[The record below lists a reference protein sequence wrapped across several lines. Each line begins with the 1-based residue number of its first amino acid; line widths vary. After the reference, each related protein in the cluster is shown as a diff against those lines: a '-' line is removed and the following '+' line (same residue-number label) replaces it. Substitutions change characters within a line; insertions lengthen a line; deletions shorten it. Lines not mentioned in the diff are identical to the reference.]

1 MISLKYGKAFK
12 NTPNLSQYSQN
23 GVTIPPYNG
32 VDIIEA
38 SKASIITLQ
47 LLKGA
52 ALGTASAFL
61 AVGAIQ
67 GASSVMKATSTMSS
81 VSVAALNSALA
92 SMTGSTM
99 LTAEGTGTT
108 AALGTD
114 SLAASSG
121 LALGSVALG
130 GATLG
135 LGFLVG
141 GISLCMS
148 GSDLQDQA
156 DTAWEH
162 MKKAEEQID
171 QICDYLIELRELS
184 NRYYSTLEIVNDLYQ
199 KHLNDLKIVVDERK
213 HICWTEFSPKEQL
226 VAKNTVLLVGLLHQM
241 CKVELVLASKD
252 KQGFNTINKYDQRDQ
267 SGEIKKPGVI
277 DTIKR
282 AETFLEDN
290 F

>member
-1 MISLKYGKAFK
+1 MSAATDKINKAKSRHEDNQARFDKQRTITLHDTDNLVEFKLKIAKSFDDFSQVWQGIQ
-12 NTPNLSQYSQN
+12 NTQNLSQYSQN

-162 MKKAEEQID
+162 MKKSRGTD
-171 QICDYLIELRELS
+171 
-184 NRYYSTLEIVNDLYQ
+184 
-199 KHLNDLKIVVDERK
+199 
-213 HICWTEFSPKEQL
+213 
-226 VAKNTVLLVGLLHQM
+226 
-241 CKVELVLASKD
+241 
-252 KQGFNTINKYDQRDQ
+252 
-267 SGEIKKPGVI
+267 
-277 DTIKR
+277 
-282 AETFLEDN
+282 
-290 F
+290 